1 MSRFLTLSAVF
12 MIAIASVRANDTHGV
27 RTWPS
32 PFTNQSPL
40 PATTLHDGD
49 AVMDIATLG
58 HDAPVIL
65 VRYLGF
71 GCTHC
76 VEQLTYLNDHADDLK
91 RLGIDVVAFSE
102 DDAWT
107 NSRLIRRMGYDA
119 NVLRIVS
126 DPDNA
131 VARELQAVR
140 MVDDTLRDLHLSM
153 VIRDGRVVF
162 SAYTEQPY
170 MDVERLVAIAVEE
183 ADTAPVTMALDAD
196 APHVL
201 DKYLSGNLTI
211 TTVAGPADGIN
222 APVDLDFN
230 QSPLH
235 PTDLWVVT
243 TDDRGYGIA
252 ILHEATD
259 AARRTLRLKKD
270 SRASHFMWRT
280 QAIAMGSNGTFST
293 MQNGQNGNMDPFYQ
307 FMGPTLWSAD
317 TAVFASRYQ
326 EDRRVLASHLDMLHQ
341 SPIGLGIAHDHDNVY
356 WVTDGYYETV
366 HRYDFHDPHEVGGT
380 DHRDGRIRRYTDA
393 TITLGERGRP
403 GHVAFDDEH
412 QWLYIVDP
420 GSNRVIRFDTKT
432 GSEQRRL
439 VPPDESNENL
449 ASFTEWSGAT
459 VEELI
464 TEGLGEPVGI
474 AVDANRLFIGDR
486 VSGTIHVYGIN
497 EDGVVP
503 KGTIATGAQELLGI
517 CIGPDQR
524 IWFVDRKAGTINRLD
539 TEVEPSMLALNDVVA
554 VSTTDTVQFQY
565 FVPGGDGG
573 DAEALVAI
581 TPTTADGDGTTDTLE
596 LPITFSV
603 TPNTPVIID
612 VPFTLTD
619 TLTAWRIELIEN
631 NGTAT
636 GGVRAHTIVVP
647 RNIKKVVADDA
658 LMETFRITEA
668 VSMTDRE
675 NYVSLRSDVFV
686 RVADQ
691 LDSLQIVLWNGGTNG
706 EISVTD
712 DAVLRSLIEREVEV
726 FLIADDPLLLRA
738 DLPGSITFFSDF
750 GTSLKGA
757 EEVAGDT
764 GQRLF
769 NGIPGDSVSGGLSK
783 IDCQLPRL
791 DHFRG
796 GDFVPNVL
804 FRDNGVGIPVLLRD
818 GTDEIGAVRN
828 ETGYRRSIIM
838 GINAARF
845 LDGFQRTQLLD
856 QGLAWL
862 EAAPVEEEPVDTTV
876 SVAETY
882 GSETDLAVE
891 IMGNPA
897 TTSTTIVLVGTTAHT
912 DLEIF
917 SVTGQRLLDVYHGPV
932 NGRLAIPVD
941 VSTLASGT
949 LFVIARDERGVSHRT
964 FVKR

>member
-1 MSRFLTLSAVF
+1 MSRFLNLCA
-12 MIAIASVRANDTHGV
+12 ILAIAVATVRADDAHGI
-27 RTWPS
+27 RAWPS
-32 PFTNQSPL
+32 PFTNLSPL
-40 PATTLHDGD
+40 PATALHDGA
-49 AVMDIATLG
+49 AVMDISELG
-58 HDAPVIL
+58 HGAPVIL

-107 NSRLIRRMGYDA
+107 NSRLLQRMGYDA
-119 NVLRIVS
+119 TVLRIVS
-126 DPDNA
+126 DPDNV
-131 VARELQAVR
+131 VARELQALR
-140 MVDDTLRDLHLSM
+140 MVNDTLRDLHLSM
-153 VIRDGRVVF
+153 VIRNGRVVF

-183 ADTAPVTMALDAD
+183 ADAAPSTLVLDAD

-201 DKYLSGNLTI
+201 DKYLNGTVTV
-211 TTVAGPADGIN
+211 TTLAGPADGIN

-259 AARRTLRLKKD
+259 PARRILRLKKD
-270 SRASHFMWRT
+270 SRSSHFMWRT
-280 QAIAMGSNGTFST
+280 QAIAMGSNGTFAT
-293 MQNGQNGNMDPFYQ
+293 MQNGQNGDMDPFYQ

-326 EDRRVLASHLDMLHQ
+326 DDRKVLASHLDMLHQ
-341 SPIGLGIAHDHDNVY
+341 SPMGLGIAHDRNNVY
-356 WVTDGYYETV
+356 WVTDGYYESV
-366 HRYDFHDPHEVGGT
+366 HRYDFSDPHEVGGT

-403 GHVAFDDEH
+403 GHIAFDDDH
-412 QWLYIVDP
+412 RWLYIVDP
-420 GSNRVIRFDTKT
+420 GSNRILRFDTRT
-432 GSEQRRL
+432 GAEQRNL
-439 VPPDESNENL
+439 VPPAESYEYL
-449 ASFTEWSGAT
+449 ASFTEWSGAA

-464 TEGLGEPVGI
+464 TDGLGEPVGI
-474 AVDANRLFIGDR
+474 AVDANRLLIGDR
-486 VSGTIHVYGIN
+486 LSGTIHVYGIG
-497 EDGVVP
+497 EDGIVP
-503 KGTIATGAQELLGI
+503 KGTIATDAQELLGI
-517 CIGPDQR
+517 CVGPDQR
-524 IWFVDRKAGTINRLD
+524 IWFVDRQAGTINLLD
-539 TEVEPSMLALNDVVA
+539 TEIEPSMQALNDVVA
-554 VSTTDTVQFQY
+554 VSATDTVQFRY
-565 FVPGGDGG
+565 IVPGGDGG
-573 DAEALVAI
+573 VVEAIVAI

-596 LPITFSV
+596 VPVSFTVI
-603 TPNTPVIID
+603 PNTPVIID
-612 VPFTLTD
+612 VPVTLPD
-619 TLTAWRIELIEN
+619 TLSAWRIELIEN

-636 GGVRAHTIVVP
+636 GGVRAHTIAVP
-647 RNIKKVVADDA
+647 RNINKVIADDA
-658 LMETFRITEA
+658 LMEGFRITEA
-668 VSMTDRE
+668 VGMTDRE

-691 LDSLQIVLWNGGTNG
+691 LERLQIVLWNGGTNG

-712 DAVLRSLIEREVEV
+712 DAVLQSLIEREIEV

-738 DLPGSITFFSDF
+738 DLPGSIPFFAAF

-757 EEVAGDT
+757 EEVNGDT

-769 NGIPGDSVSGGLSK
+769 NGVPGDSVSGGLSM

-796 GDFVPNVL
+796 GNFVPNVL
-804 FRDNGVGIPVLLRD
+804 FRDNGIGIPVLLRD
-818 GTDEIGAVRN
+818 WTEEVGAVRH
-828 ETGYRRSIIM
+828 ETEYRRSIIL

-862 EAAPVEEEPVDTTV
+862 EAAPVKDDPVDTTV
-876 SVAETY
+876 SVAEERISRTA
-882 GSETDLAVE
+882 LALE

-897 TTSTTIVLVGTTAHT
+897 TTSTTITLHGTTAHT
-912 DLEIF
+912 DLEIY

-932 NGRLAIPVD
+932 NGHLTIPVD

-949 LFVIARDERGVSHRT
+949 LFVIARDERGVTHRT